1 MMKFEHTVAIHAM
14 QFNNDG
20 RSIEYTQKAI
30 EKLFALKIGGYTS
43 INANGG
49 WFENGILY
57 KDPQKLI
64 SFSCGEINEKV
75 KAVIYQALK
84 IEFEHAEQLSVSIEI
99 DGTLFILANLSEFNQ
114 LWDQNLKRVND
125 PFYFV

>member
-1 MMKFEHTVAIHAM
+1 MKFEHNVTIHAM

-43 INANGG
+43 TNANAG
-49 WFENGILY
+49 WFEQGKLY
-57 KDPQKLI
+57 VDPQKLI
-64 SFSCGEINEKV
+64 SFSCGEINDNV
-75 KAVIYQALK
+75 KAVIYQALR

-99 DGTLFILANLSEFNQ
+99 DGTLFIMDHLSEFYQ
-114 LWDQNLKRVND
+114 LWE
-125 PFYFV
+125 